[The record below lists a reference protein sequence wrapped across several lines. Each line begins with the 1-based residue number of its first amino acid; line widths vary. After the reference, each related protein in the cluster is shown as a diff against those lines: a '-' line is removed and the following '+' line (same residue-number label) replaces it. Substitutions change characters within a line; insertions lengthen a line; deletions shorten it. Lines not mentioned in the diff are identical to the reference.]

1 MDEDYMERPFPAF
14 DYEEGDRFIFVS
26 YAHKDRKI
34 VFPEIKRFHMEG
46 YPIWY
51 DDGLVAGQEWDDEI
65 AEALLASSLM
75 VVFISKNS
83 MASTNVQDEIKLA
96 LEEKIDVTPIYLED
110 SKLPPGLRLRL
121 SNKHAIFK
129 HRLTD
134 KDYIRDCFKAFSK
147 AEIPK
152 IIEDMNVDS
161 KETETSVNDSE
172 TPIDYGSSVVDAAS
186 ELSTAFKPSGDAN
199 QGHVKNLPFE
209 AYEGDEPYIFVSYKH
224 KEYEK
229 VYPVMDKLHN
239 AGINIWYDAGL
250 PLGRNYDIQIAEHI
264 MNSSLF
270 VTFVTKGAM
279 AGSDEPN
286 DYLVKELSV
295 ASHLRKECVP
305 IYIDDVE
312 LGGFYLMHYL
322 GKQSVFKFGYDDEKM
337 FIDDCISLFKQF
349 GIEPNK

>member
-1 MDEDYMERPFPAF
+1 MDEDYIERPFPAF
-14 DYEEGDRFIFVS
+14 EYGEDNRFIFVS

-110 SKLPPGLRLRL
+110 TKLPPGLRLRL

-129 HRLTD
+129 HKLSD
-134 KDYIRDCFKAFSK
+134 KDYVRDCFKAFGK

-152 IIEDMNVDS
+152 IIEDTEVDS
-161 KETETSVNDSE
+161 KKAETHINDSDS
-172 TPIDYGSSVVDAAS
+172 PIDYDSSVVDVAS

-199 QGHVKNLPFE
+199 QGYVINIPFE

-224 KEYEK
+224 NEYEK
-229 VYPVMDKLHN
+229 VYPIMDKLHN
-239 AGINIWYDAGL
+239 AGINIWYDAGI
-250 PLGRNYDIQIAEHI
+250 PVGGNYDIQVADHI
-264 MNSSLF
+264 KKSSLF
-270 VTFVTKGAM
+270 VTFITEGVM
-279 AGSDEPN
+279 AGANEPD
-286 DYLVKELSV
+286 DYMVKELSV
-295 ASHLRKECVP
+295 AMHLRKVCVP

-312 LGGFYLMHYL
+312 LNGAYLIHYL
-322 GKQSVFKFGYDDEKM
+322 GKPSIFKYELCDDEK
-337 FIDDCISLFKQF
+337 FIDGCISLFKQF
-349 GIEPNK
+349 GIEPN